1 MSWVLDLDGVVW
13 LSDQP
18 LPGAAD
24 AVSRLRS
31 AGKRVIF
38 LTNNSALTVAEY
50 LKKLDGVGIPAEAAD
65 LVTSAQAAAGLLEAG
80 ERALVCAGEGVIE
93 ALDERGVELVDRS
106 PADVVVVG
114 FHRDF
119 DFARLATATTAVLGG
134 ARLIGT
140 NDDATYPTPDG
151 PLPGAGSLLAA
162 VAYAS
167 GATPTVAGKPY
178 QPVADLLHRR
188 VGGPV
193 ELMVGD

>member
-93 ALDERGVELVDRS
+93 ALDERG
-106 PADVVVVG
+106 
-114 FHRDF
+114 
-119 DFARLATATTAVLGG
+119 
-134 ARLIGT
+134 
-140 NDDATYPTPDG
+140 
-151 PLPGAGSLLAA
+151 
-162 VAYAS
+162 
-167 GATPTVAGKPY
+167 
-178 QPVADLLHRR
+178 
-188 VGGPV
+188 
-193 ELMVGD
+193 